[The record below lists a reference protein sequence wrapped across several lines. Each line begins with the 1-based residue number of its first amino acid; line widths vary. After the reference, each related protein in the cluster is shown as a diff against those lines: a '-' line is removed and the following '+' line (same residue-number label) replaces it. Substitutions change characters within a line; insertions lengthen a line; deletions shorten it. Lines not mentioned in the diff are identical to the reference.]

1 MAEKHVQSAVVD
13 YLRVRGIVPV
23 AVPNGSVLAGDSKQ
37 RAMQMNALKRAGL
50 HVGFPDLIAYHH
62 SGQIGHIEIKDEG
75 SKFNNDNQIA
85 CRDWLVNLGHRH
97 AVVRSID
104 DMAETLAEWGWA

>member
-23 AVPNGSVLAGDSKQ
+23 AVPNGSVLAGGPKE

-62 SGQIGHIEIKDEG
+62 TGQIGHIEIKDEG
-75 SKFNNDNQIA
+75 ARFDNDNQIA